1 MLKADGLNVIQ
12 TYSFWDLHEPRQG
25 EWDWGEDNPRAN
37 VTAFLDMCAEMELF
51 VVLRVGPFICGEW
64 HYGGIPAWV
73 NQLPGVAIRQSNG
86 PWQQVVETYVT
97 TFMEKVAPYL
107 AKNGGPIIMLQIENE
122 AGPPTSDY
130 AKWNAALALKQ
141 DAQVPWLWC
150 DGEASSVLNFPKSM
164 PPLVP
169 AFNGNDCAIDVEEAD
184 KTNAGYPLLWTE
196 NEGWYHPW
204 GSNPIDGGVGTQSIK
219 NTAPTYGIVEN
230 PNRPAEEMALV
241 LARWVARGGAH
252 MNYYMV
258 SGLIVQYMV
267 SGLIVQYMVSRLKH
281 LSLHLPTGSIY

>member
-1 MLKADGLNVIQ
+1 MG
-12 TYSFWDLHEPRQG
+12 
-25 EWDWGEDNPRAN
+25 
-37 VTAFLDMCAEMELF
+37 LF

-73 NQLPGVAIRQSNG
+73 NQIPGAKIRQSNG
-86 PWQQVVETYVT
+86 PWQQAVETYVNA
-97 TFMEKVAPYL
+97 FMDKVNPYL

-122 AGPPTSDY
+122 AGPPGTDY
-130 AKWNAALALKQ
+130 GKWNAALALKQ

-164 PPLVP
+164 PPLIP
-169 AFNGNDCAIDVEEAD
+169 AFNGNDCAVNVNKAD

-204 GSNPIDGGVGTQSIK
+204 GSDPIDGGVGAELKAT
-219 NTAPTYGIVEN
+219 PTIDGANYLLLSDDAGGVGASGGLASNNRKVGIVEN
-230 PNRPAEEMALV
+230 PNRSPEELALV

-252 MNYYMV
+252 MNYYV
-258 SGLIVQYMV
+258 SARGLLLVLCV
-267 SGLIVQYMVSRLKH
+267 DLG
-281 LSLHLPTGSIY
+281 